1 MFLTFDGIS
10 DNWSIHLFI
19 SAIFIL
25 IPGITSVFL
34 FFFRHWLFINVQS
47 VKDFE

>member
-34 FFFRHWLFINVQS
+34 FFFSALAVHKCSICQGF
-47 VKDFE
+47 